1 MAKIPMEKLLK
12 LYALAMRGVDGER
25 ENARRIL
32 DRMLKESGCTM
43 EEIERAANEEYN
55 AREIYTFTAKA
66 DLPQFI
72 EVVAQLIFS
81 FGLRDG
87 QKIAYCEQLARRGA
101 KYRFELTRAEYIL
114 LSLFWEPCYQAYAKT
129 VRKLKARQTAERA
142 RLKKKHTAEKDSLAE
157 VFIAVNSLYSKKSA
171 EEPCETEAEEAKL
184 EYDLRDFETFDH
196 DHESKLDGC
205 QAKLCNNE

>member
-1 MAKIPMEKLLK
+1 MEKLLK

-43 EEIERAANEEYN
+43 EEIERAASEEYN
-55 AREIYTFTAKA
+55 AREMYTFTVKK
-66 DLPQFI
+66 DLPRFI
-72 EVVAQLIFS
+72 DVVAQLIFS
-81 FGLRDG
+81 FDLRDG
-87 QKIAYCEQLARRGA
+87 QKITYYELIVRRGA

-157 VFIAVNSLYSKKSA
+157 VFIAVNSLYSKKSE
-171 EEPCETEAEEAKL
+171 EEPCETEAEETKL

-196 DHESKLDGC
+196 DHKSKLDGC
-205 QAKLCNNE
+205 LEKLCNNE